1 MWILTLESQLGINSK
16 EYYAKLWWCVATIT
30 ENSEQMSAEAD

>member
-16 EYYAKLWWCVATIT
+16 EYYAKTMMVCC
-30 ENSEQMSAEAD
+30 NNNRK